1 MRRESLVAVLM
12 MAALAACSD
21 AAPGAG
27 QAPAPAKETAAVAGL
42 GDSHPA
48 PSVMSD
54 LVSGCVYGAPLVK
67 VLINLQPKAA
77 DHCVA
82 EVTPASVCVTPAGVV
97 RFKIQNGCPPPS
109 GGGGRALEITRPVF
123 KLPLTTRLPTPG
135 PTPTPVPPP
144 LFQSCELR
152 VQPIDKSER
161 RVVWCDVAENAH
173 LGFYKYGLTGQIE
186 HLDPDVEVQPPD

>member
-1 MRRESLVAVLM
+1 MRYERFATALLLSMGVVLVSATG
-12 MAALAACSD
+12 CNGD
-21 AAPGAG
+21 KAAPEPKKAAETTAG
-27 QAPAPAKETAAVAGL
+27 TQAVDLA
-42 GDSHPA
+42 
-48 PSVMSD
+48 SD
-54 LVSGCVYGAPLVK
+54 IVSGCVSGAPLVK
-67 VLINLQPKAA
+67 VLIDLKPK
-77 DHCVA
+77 DGGRCVP
-82 EVTPASVCVTPAGVV
+82 EVTPASVCVAPGGVV